1 MFAISS
7 PDEFL
12 VNYVLQVF
20 TYLHNSLQVLFN
32 LPSFQALRVL
42 VRSQVP
48 PNLTV
53 LNHRQRDHPPGT
65 VKFRHFV
72 ALLPMLHWPRHAHI
86 TVSATTTLSFSIY
99 LITSAKQSC
108 FCHCLSVS
116 NFVQKLPNGFAW
128 KLANE
133 QMIKFWWRS
142 GSPSV
147 YRDLLFSRFVTIG
160 RYRKWYQPTALRDA
174 AVHGMH

>member
-72 ALLPMLHWPRHAHI
+72 ALLPMLH
-86 TVSATTTLSFSIY
+86 
-99 LITSAKQSC
+99 
-108 FCHCLSVS
+108 
-116 NFVQKLPNGFAW
+116 
-128 KLANE
+128 
-133 QMIKFWWRS
+133 
-142 GSPSV
+142 
-147 YRDLLFSRFVTIG
+147 
-160 RYRKWYQPTALRDA
+160 
-174 AVHGMH
+174 